1 MENKTPK
8 YAVVSSTP
16 DDDFAGFMARLAAR
30 KEETPEMAVVA
41 VMLPLDPDAPVR
53 VLHHNAAWQ
62 DMGTAA
68 QYLNLCFLRDG
79 LAGVAGGCLEAP
91 DIDSSDEEDTDD
103 GEPA

>member
-8 YAVVSSTP
+8 YAVVSSAP
-16 DDDFAGFMARLAAR
+16 DDDFAGFMTKLAAR
-30 KEETPEMAVVA
+30 KEETPEMAAVA
-41 VMLPLDPDAPVR
+41 VLLPLDPDAPVR

-79 LAGVAGGCLEAP
+79 LAGVAGSYLDAP
-91 DIDSSDEEDTDD
+91 DVDGGDEEDTDD
-103 GEPA
+103 DEPA